1 MRSRRPIRSLMA
13 VVAAAA
19 MAASGVVAAAA
30 PASASPAQLPFTI
43 TNDTGRTDALYLY
56 VVGTDLG
63 SGRLGYADAGG
74 TFRAWPAGSNPPS
87 PAPDVAINGAGR
99 GGASTIRVP
108 KNFSGRIYFSY
119 GKKVDLRLTPGGL
132 VQPAPWSP
140 GDPNYNTLLDWS
152 ELTYNDSG
160 LFLNS
165 SQVDMFAIPHTVS
178 VTGSDGRRRS
188 TGTPVTNGRQN
199 VIDGL
204 RNQPGWGGTVVSSGS
219 TVLRVLSPGKA
230 AGAGKLS
237 GSYLD
242 GYINSAWDAYRSRT
256 LTVVP
261 FADQPNTRFFGRT
274 SGNDLV
280 FTNTSGARVASFA
293 KPSSSN
299 VWGCD
304 GTLQAP
310 NDLTVGPIA
319 RTLCAGLVRGTLGSV
334 DVQPSTNASQ
344 FYRNSAPDW
353 YARLIHQ
360 NMADGKAYAFAF
372 DDVGNFESLVTDGNP
387 VSAGITLEPFSGAA
401 SGGGGNSGGG
411 GTTNP
416 PPATG
421 DTYVSQLNGKCID
434 VPGGRFSDGV
444 KLATWTCT
452 GAANQ
457 RFTPDAGRLR
467 SGNGLCL
474 DAAGAATGNGTP
486 VQLATC
492 STNRA
497 QQFVLSGAGDL
508 VNVNANRCVDI
519 TGANPANDVPLVLWE
534 CTGRPNQK
542 WTRR

>member
-1 MRSRRPIRSLMA
+1 MA
-13 VVAAAA
+13 V
-19 MAASGVVAAAA
+19 AASAALVLSGAVAAAA
-30 PASASPAQLPFTI
+30 PASAAPAQLPFTI
-43 TNDTGRTDALYLY
+43 TNATGRTDALYLY

-74 TFRAWPAGSNPPS
+74 AFHPWPPGANPPS
-87 PAPDVAINGAGR
+87 PAPDVAVAGAGR
-99 GGASTIRVP
+99 GGASTVRVP

-119 GKKVDLRLTPGGL
+119 GARIDFRLTPGGL

-140 GDPNYNTLLDWS
+140 SDPNYNTLLDWS

-178 VTGSDGRRRS
+178 VTGSDGQRRS
-188 TGTPVTNGRQN
+188 TGTPVTNGRNN
-199 VIDGL
+199 VINGL
-204 RNQPGWGGTVVSSGS
+204 RNQPGWSGTVVSSGS

-237 GSYLD
+237 PTYLD
-242 GYINSAWDAYRSRT
+242 GYITSAWDAYRSKT

-261 FADQPNTRFFGRT
+261 FGDQPSTKFFGRT
-274 SGNDLV
+274 NGNDLV
-280 FTNTSGARVASFA
+280 FTNTSGVRVASFA
-293 KPSSSN
+293 KPSTSN

-304 GTLQAP
+304 GALQAP

-319 RTLCAGLVRGTLGSV
+319 RTLCAALVRGTLGTV
-334 DVQPSTNASQ
+334 DVQPSTDASQ

-353 YARLIHQ
+353 YARLVHQ

-387 VSAGITLEPFSGAA
+387 TSAGITLEPFSGAA
-401 SGGGGNSGGG
+401 SGGGGGG

-416 PPATG
+416 PPTG

-434 VPGGRFSDGV
+434 VPRQDFSDGA
-444 KLATWTCT
+444 KLATWDCNGGT
-452 GAANQ
+452 NQ

-467 SGNGLCL
+467 SQNGLCL
-474 DAAGAATGNGTP
+474 DAAGAATTNGTP

-519 TGANPANDVPLVLWE
+519 AGANPDNSAPLILWD
-534 CTGRPNQK
+534 CSGRANQK